1 MRRIGGENVE
11 KLKKTLPILALLLVA
26 VIFAISLFGSEVKVA
41 TTTGFSMGSPVNVTI
56 YDIKNGEDYC
66 IKAIERIKY
75 IDEKFLSHTNST
87 SDVYK
92 LNNGETVESEW
103 FAEYLNKCFD
113 LIHESK
119 SNSFTLF
126 SGEFKELWKIEEGGY
141 IPTNDELAKVL
152 ENHKNS
158 LIAINEDNND
168 ISIDTGKLDLGAL
181 GKGTAC
187 DEAVELLKSQKVK
200 NALVTVGGT
209 VGVIGSPDG
218 ENDFSIGVR
227 NPFGNQNDYFAL
239 LNITDCFVSTSG
251 DYEKYFE
258 RDGVRYSHIFDA
270 TTGKP
275 VQNDITSV
283 TVVAENGMLS
293 DFLSTV
299 IYIEGVEKGIKIAE
313 DFDAF
318 VVIVKKDK
326 TVLVSKEL
334 KDKFTLKDD
343 SFSVSVI
350 E

>member
-1 MRRIGGENVE
+1 ME
-11 KLKKTLPILALLLVA
+11 KLKKILPVLAILLIII
-26 VIFAISLFGSEVKVA
+26 IFIVSFFGSL
-41 TTTGFSMGSPVNVTI
+41 TTDSEASGFIMGSPV
-56 YDIKNGEDYC
+56 DIKVYNEKDGDTLCYYVIEK
-66 IKAIERIKY
+66 IKL
-75 IDEKFLSHTNST
+75 IDTVYLSHTNSP
-87 SDVYK
+87 SAVYK
-92 LNNGETVESEW
+92 LNNGETVNDKW
-103 FAEYLNKCFD
+103 FAEYLDACLD

-119 SNSFTLF
+119 SNKFTLF
-126 SGEFKELWKIEEGGY
+126 SGELKDLWKIEEGGY
-141 IPTNDELAKVL
+141 IPTSDELAQIL

-158 LIAINEDNND
+158 LIAIDDDNNE

-187 DEAVELLKSQKVK
+187 DEAINYLKKQKVEK
-200 NALVTVGGT
+200 ALVTVGGS
-209 VGVIGSPDG
+209 IGMIGAEP
-218 ENDFSIGVR
+218 FSIGVR
-227 NPFGNQNDYFAL
+227 NPFGNKNEYFAV

-258 RDGVRYSHIFDA
+258 KDGVRYSHIFDA
-270 TTGKP
+270 TTGSP
-275 VQNDITSV
+275 VQNDISSV
-283 TVVAENGMLS
+283 TVVANNGMLS

-299 IYIEGVEKGIKIAE
+299 IYIEGIEKGVEIAE
-313 DFDAF
+313 IFDAS

>member
-1 MRRIGGENVE
+1 ME
-11 KLKKTLPILALLLVA
+11 KLKKVFPILAVLLVII
-26 VIFAISLFGSEVKVA
+26 IFIVSFFGSLTADSEA
-41 TTTGFSMGSPVNVTI
+41 SGFIMGSPV
-56 YDIKNGEDYC
+56 DIKVYNEKNGDTLCYYVIEK
-66 IKAIERIKY
+66 IKL
-75 IDEKFLSHTNST
+75 IDTVYLSHTNSP
-87 SDVYK
+87 SAVYK
-92 LNNGETVESEW
+92 LNNGETVKDKW

-113 LIHESK
+113 LMHDSK
-119 SNSFTLF
+119 SNKFTLF
-126 SGEFKELWKIEEGGY
+126 SGGFKDLWKIEEGGY
-141 IPTNDELAKVL
+141 IPTSDELAQVL

-158 LIAINEDNND
+158 LIAIDDDNNE

-187 DEAVELLKSQKVK
+187 DEAINYLKKQKVEK
-200 NALVTVGGT
+200 ALVTVGGS
-209 VGVIGSPDG
+209 IGMIGAEP
-218 ENDFSIGVR
+218 FSIGVR
-227 NPFGNQNDYFAL
+227 NPFGNKNEYFAV

-258 RDGVRYSHIFDA
+258 KDGIRYSHIFDA
-270 TTGKP
+270 TTGSP
-275 VQNDITSV
+275 VQNDISSV
-283 TVVAENGMLS
+283 TVVANNGMLS

-299 IYIEGVEKGIKIAE
+299 IYIEGIEKGVEIAE
-313 DFDAF
+313 IFDAS

>member
-1 MRRIGGENVE
+1 ME
-11 KLKKTLPILALLLVA
+11 KLKKVFPILAVLLVII
-26 VIFAISLFGSEVKVA
+26 IFIVSFFGSL
-41 TTTGFSMGSPVNVTI
+41 TTDSETSGFIMGSPV
-56 YDIKNGEDYC
+56 DIKVYNEKNGDTLC
-66 IKAIERIKY
+66 ADVLERIKFVDRVY
-75 IDEKFLSHTNST
+75 LSHTNST
-87 SDVYK
+87 SAVSI
-92 LNNGETVESEW
+92 LNRDGELISDKW
-103 FAEYLNKCFD
+103 FAEYLDACLD

-119 SNSFTLF
+119 SNKFTLF
-126 SGEFKELWKIEEGGY
+126 SGEFKDLWKIEEGGY
-141 IPTNDELAKVL
+141 IPASDELAQVL

-158 LIAINEDNND
+158 LIAIDDDNNK

-187 DEAVELLKSQKVK
+187 DEAINYLKKQKVEK
-200 NALVTVGGT
+200 ALVTVGGS
-209 VGVIGSPDG
+209 IGMIGAEP
-218 ENDFSIGVR
+218 FSIGVR
-227 NPFGNQNDYFAL
+227 NPFGNKNEYFAV

-258 RDGVRYSHIFDA
+258 KDGVRYSHIFDA
-270 TTGKP
+270 IIGSP
-275 VQNDITSV
+275 VQNDISSV
-283 TVVAENGMLS
+283 TVVANNGTLS

-299 IYIEGVEKGIKIAE
+299 IYIEGIEKGVEIAE
-313 DFDAF
+313 IFDAS

>member
-1 MRRIGGENVE
+1 ME
-11 KLKKTLPILALLLVA
+11 KLKKILPVLAILLIII
-26 VIFAISLFGSEVKVA
+26 IFIVSFFGSL
-41 TTTGFSMGSPVNVTI
+41 TTDSEASGFIMGSPV
-56 YDIKNGEDYC
+56 DIKVYNEKDGDTLCYYVIEK
-66 IKAIERIKY
+66 IKL
-75 IDEKFLSHTNST
+75 IDTVYLSHTNSP
-87 SDVYK
+87 SAVYK
-92 LNNGETVESEW
+92 LNNGETVNDKW
-103 FAEYLNKCFD
+103 FAEYLDACLD

-119 SNSFTLF
+119 SNKFTLF
-126 SGEFKELWKIEEGGY
+126 SGELKDLWKIEEGGY
-141 IPTNDELAKVL
+141 IPTSDELAQVL

-158 LIAINEDNND
+158 LIAIDDDNNE

-187 DEAVELLKSQKVK
+187 DEAINYLKKQKVEK
-200 NALVTVGGT
+200 ALVTVGGS
-209 VGVIGSPDG
+209 IGMIGAEP
-218 ENDFSIGVR
+218 FSIGVR
-227 NPFGNQNDYFAL
+227 NPFGNKNEYFAV

-258 RDGVRYSHIFDA
+258 KDGVRYSHIFDA
-270 TTGKP
+270 TTGSP
-275 VQNDITSV
+275 VQNDISSV
-283 TVVAENGMLS
+283 TVVANNGMLS

-299 IYIEGVEKGIKIAE
+299 IYIEGIEKGVEIAE
-313 DFDAF
+313 IFDAS

>member
-1 MRRIGGENVE
+1 ME
-11 KLKKTLPILALLLVA
+11 KLKKVFPILAVLLVII
-26 VIFAISLFGSEVKVA
+26 IFIVSFFGSL
-41 TTTGFSMGSPVNVTI
+41 TTDSEASGFIMGSPV
-56 YDIKNGEDYC
+56 DIKVYNEKNGDTLC
-66 IKAIERIKY
+66 ADALERIKF
-75 IDEKFLSHTNST
+75 IDRVYLSHTNST
-87 SDVYK
+87 SAVSI
-92 LNNGETVESEW
+92 LNRDGELISDKW
-103 FAEYLNKCFD
+103 FAEYLDACLD

-119 SNSFTLF
+119 SNKFTLF
-126 SGEFKELWKIEEGGY
+126 SGEFKDLWKIEEGGY
-141 IPTNDELAKVL
+141 IPTSDELAKVL

-158 LIAINEDNND
+158 LIAIDDDNNE

-187 DEAVELLKSQKVK
+187 DEAINYLKKQKVEK
-200 NALVTVGGT
+200 ALVTVGGS
-209 VGVIGSPDG
+209 IGMIGAEP
-218 ENDFSIGVR
+218 FSIGVR
-227 NPFGNQNDYFAL
+227 NPFGNKNEYFAV

-258 RDGVRYSHIFDA
+258 KDGVRYSHIFDA
-270 TTGKP
+270 TTGSP
-275 VQNDITSV
+275 VQNDISSV
-283 TVVAENGMLS
+283 TVVANNGTLS

-299 IYIEGVEKGIKIAE
+299 IYIEGIEKGVEIAE
-313 DFDAF
+313 IFDAS

>member
-1 MRRIGGENVE
+1 ME
-11 KLKKTLPILALLLVA
+11 KLKKVFPILAVLLVII
-26 VIFAISLFGSEVKVA
+26 IFIVSFFGSL
-41 TTTGFSMGSPVNVTI
+41 TTDSEASGFIMGSPV
-56 YDIKNGEDYC
+56 DIKVYNEKNGDTLC
-66 IKAIERIKY
+66 ADALERIKF
-75 IDEKFLSHTNST
+75 IDRVYLSHTNST
-87 SDVYK
+87 SAVSI
-92 LNNGETVESEW
+92 LNRDGELISDKW
-103 FAEYLNKCFD
+103 FAEYLDACLD

-126 SGEFKELWKIEEGGY
+126 SGEFKDLWKIEEGGY
-141 IPTNDELAKVL
+141 IPTSDELAQVL

-158 LIAINEDNND
+158 LIAIDDDNNK

-187 DEAVELLKSQKVK
+187 DEAINYLKKQKVEK
-200 NALVTVGGT
+200 ALVTVGGS
-209 VGVIGSPDG
+209 IGMIGAEP
-218 ENDFSIGVR
+218 FSIGVR
-227 NPFGNQNDYFAL
+227 NPFGNKNEYFAV

-258 RDGVRYSHIFDA
+258 KDGVRYSHIFDA
-270 TTGKP
+270 TTGSP
-275 VQNDITSV
+275 VQNDISSV
-283 TVVAENGMLS
+283 TVVANNGTLS

-299 IYIEGVEKGIKIAE
+299 IYIEGFEKGVEIAE
-313 DFDAF
+313 IFDAS

>member
-1 MRRIGGENVE
+1 ME
-11 KLKKTLPILALLLVA
+11 KLKKVFPILAVLLVII
-26 VIFAISLFGSEVKVA
+26 IFIVSFFGSL
-41 TTTGFSMGSPVNVTI
+41 TTDSEASGFIMGSPV
-56 YDIKNGEDYC
+56 DIKVYNEKNGDTLC
-66 IKAIERIKY
+66 ADVLERIKFVDRVY
-75 IDEKFLSHTNST
+75 LSHTNST
-87 SDVYK
+87 SAVSI
-92 LNNGETVESEW
+92 LNRDGELISDKW
-103 FAEYLNKCFD
+103 FAEYLDACLD

-119 SNSFTLF
+119 SNKFTLF
-126 SGEFKELWKIEEGGY
+126 SGEFKDLWKIEEGGY
-141 IPTNDELAKVL
+141 IPASDELAQVL

-158 LIAINEDNND
+158 LIAIDDDNNE

-187 DEAVELLKSQKVK
+187 DEAINYLKKQKVEK
-200 NALVTVGGT
+200 ALVTVGGS
-209 VGVIGSPDG
+209 IGMIGAEP
-218 ENDFSIGVR
+218 FSIGVR
-227 NPFGNQNDYFAL
+227 NPFGNKNEYFAV

-258 RDGVRYSHIFDA
+258 KDGVRYSHIFDA
-270 TTGKP
+270 TTGSP
-275 VQNDITSV
+275 VQNDISSV
-283 TVVAENGMLS
+283 TVVANNGMLS

-299 IYIEGVEKGIKIAE
+299 IYIEGIEKGVKIAE
-313 DFDAF
+313 IFDAS

>member
-1 MRRIGGENVE
+1 ME
-11 KLKKTLPILALLLVA
+11 KLKKVFPILAVLLVII
-26 VIFAISLFGSEVKVA
+26 IFIVSFFGSL
-41 TTTGFSMGSPVNVTI
+41 TTDSETSGFIMGSPV
-56 YDIKNGEDYC
+56 DIKVYNEKNGDTLC
-66 IKAIERIKY
+66 ADVLERIKFVDRVY
-75 IDEKFLSHTNST
+75 LSHTNST
-87 SDVYK
+87 SAVSI
-92 LNNGETVESEW
+92 LNRDGELISDKW
-103 FAEYLNKCFD
+103 FAEYLDACLD

-119 SNSFTLF
+119 SNKFTLF
-126 SGEFKELWKIEEGGY
+126 SGEFKDLWKIEEGGY
-141 IPTNDELAKVL
+141 IPASDELAQVL

-158 LIAINEDNND
+158 LIAIDDDNNE

-187 DEAVELLKSQKVK
+187 DEAINYLKKQKVEK
-200 NALVTVGGT
+200 ALVTVGGS
-209 VGVIGSPDG
+209 IGMIGAEP
-218 ENDFSIGVR
+218 FSIGVR
-227 NPFGNQNDYFAL
+227 NPFGNKNEYFAV

-258 RDGVRYSHIFDA
+258 KDGVRYSHIFDA
-270 TTGKP
+270 TTGSP
-275 VQNDITSV
+275 VQNDISSV
-283 TVVAENGMLS
+283 TVVANNGMLS

-299 IYIEGVEKGIKIAE
+299 IYIEGIEKGVEIAE
-313 DFDAF
+313 IFDAS

>member
-1 MRRIGGENVE
+1 ME
-11 KLKKTLPILALLLVA
+11 KLKKVFPILAVLLVII
-26 VIFAISLFGSEVKVA
+26 IFIVSFFGSL
-41 TTTGFSMGSPVNVTI
+41 TTDSEASGFIMGSPV
-56 YDIKNGEDYC
+56 DIKVYNEKNGDTLC
-66 IKAIERIKY
+66 ADALERIKF
-75 IDEKFLSHTNST
+75 IDRVYLSHTNST
-87 SDVYK
+87 SAVSI
-92 LNNGETVESEW
+92 LNRDGELISDKW
-103 FAEYLNKCFD
+103 FAEYLDACLD

-119 SNSFTLF
+119 SNKFTLF
-126 SGEFKELWKIEEGGY
+126 SGEFKDLWKIEEGGY
-141 IPTNDELAKVL
+141 IPTSDELAQVL

-158 LIAINEDNND
+158 LIAIDDDNNE

-187 DEAVELLKSQKVK
+187 DEAINYLKKQKVEK
-200 NALVTVGGT
+200 ALVTVGGS
-209 VGVIGSPDG
+209 IGMIGAEP
-218 ENDFSIGVR
+218 FSIGVR
-227 NPFGNQNDYFAL
+227 NPFGNKNEYFAV

-258 RDGVRYSHIFDA
+258 KDGVRYSHIFDA
-270 TTGKP
+270 TTGSP
-275 VQNDITSV
+275 VQNDISSV
-283 TVVAENGMLS
+283 TVVANNGMLS

-299 IYIEGVEKGIKIAE
+299 IYIEGIEKGVKIAE
-313 DFDAF
+313 IFDAS

>member
-1 MRRIGGENVE
+1 ME
-11 KLKKTLPILALLLVA
+11 KLKKILPVLAILLIII
-26 VIFAISLFGSEVKVA
+26 IFIVSFFGSL
-41 TTTGFSMGSPVNVTI
+41 TTDSEASGFIMGSPV
-56 YDIKNGEDYC
+56 DIKVYNEKDGDTLCYYVIEK
-66 IKAIERIKY
+66 IKL
-75 IDEKFLSHTNST
+75 IDTVYLSHTNSP
-87 SDVYK
+87 SAVYK
-92 LNNGETVESEW
+92 LNNGETVNDKW
-103 FAEYLNKCFD
+103 FAEYLDACLD

-119 SNSFTLF
+119 SNKFTLF
-126 SGEFKELWKIEEGGY
+126 SGEFKDLWKIEDGGY
-141 IPTNDELAKVL
+141 IPESDELAKVL

-158 LIAINEDNND
+158 LIAIDDDNNE

-187 DEAVELLKSQKVK
+187 DEAINYLKKQKVEK
-200 NALVTVGGT
+200 ALVTVGGS
-209 VGVIGSPDG
+209 IGMIGAEP
-218 ENDFSIGVR
+218 FSIGVR
-227 NPFGNQNDYFAL
+227 NPFGNKNEYFAV

-258 RDGVRYSHIFDA
+258 KDGVRYSHIFDA
-270 TTGKP
+270 TTGSP
-275 VQNDITSV
+275 VQNDISSV
-283 TVVAENGMLS
+283 TVVANNGMLS

-299 IYIEGVEKGIKIAE
+299 IYIEGIEKGVEIAE
-313 DFDAF
+313 IFDAS

>member
-1 MRRIGGENVE
+1 ME
-11 KLKKTLPILALLLVA
+11 KLKKVFPILAVLLVII
-26 VIFAISLFGSEVKVA
+26 IFIVSFFGSLTADSEA
-41 TTTGFSMGSPVNVTI
+41 SGFIMGSPV
-56 YDIKNGEDYC
+56 DIKVYNEKNGDTLC
-66 IKAIERIKY
+66 ADVLERIKFVDRVY
-75 IDEKFLSHTNST
+75 LSHTNST
-87 SDVYK
+87 SAVSI
-92 LNNGETVESEW
+92 LNRDGELISDKW

-113 LIHESK
+113 LMHDSK
-119 SNSFTLF
+119 SNKFTLF
-126 SGEFKELWKIEEGGY
+126 SGEFKDLWKIEEGGY
-141 IPTNDELAKVL
+141 IPTSDELAQVL

-158 LIAINEDNND
+158 LIAIDDDNNE

-187 DEAVELLKSQKVK
+187 DEAINYLKKQKVEK
-200 NALVTVGGT
+200 ALVTVGGS
-209 VGVIGSPDG
+209 IGMIGAEP
-218 ENDFSIGVR
+218 FSIGVR
-227 NPFGNQNDYFAL
+227 NPFGNKNEYFAV

-258 RDGVRYSHIFDA
+258 KDGVRYSHIFDA
-270 TTGKP
+270 TTGSP
-275 VQNDITSV
+275 VQNDISSV
-283 TVVAENGMLS
+283 TVVANNGMLS

-299 IYIEGVEKGIKIAE
+299 IYIEGIEKGVEIAE
-313 DFDAF
+313 IFDAS

>member
-1 MRRIGGENVE
+1 ME
-11 KLKKTLPILALLLVA
+11 KLKKILPVLAILLIII
-26 VIFAISLFGSEVKVA
+26 IFIVSFFGSL
-41 TTTGFSMGSPVNVTI
+41 TTDSEASGFIMGSPV
-56 YDIKNGEDYC
+56 DIKVYNEKNGDTLCYYVIEK
-66 IKAIERIKY
+66 IKL
-75 IDEKFLSHTNST
+75 IDTVYLSHTNSP
-87 SDVYK
+87 SAVYK
-92 LNNGETVESEW
+92 LNNGETVNDKW
-103 FAEYLNKCFD
+103 FAEYLDACLD

-119 SNSFTLF
+119 SNKFTLF
-126 SGEFKELWKIEEGGY
+126 SGEFKDLWKIEEGGY
-141 IPTNDELAKVL
+141 IPVSDELAKVL

-158 LIAINEDNND
+158 LIAIDDDNNE

-187 DEAVELLKSQKVK
+187 DEAINYLKKQKVEK
-200 NALVTVGGT
+200 ALVTVGGS
-209 VGVIGSPDG
+209 IGMIGAEP
-218 ENDFSIGVR
+218 FSIGVR
-227 NPFGNQNDYFAL
+227 NPFGNKNEYFAV

-258 RDGVRYSHIFDA
+258 KDGVRYSHIFDA
-270 TTGKP
+270 TTGSP
-275 VQNDITSV
+275 VQNDISSV
-283 TVVAENGMLS
+283 TVVANNGTLS

-299 IYIEGVEKGIKIAE
+299 IYIEGIEKGVEIAE
-313 DFDAF
+313 IFDAS

>member
-1 MRRIGGENVE
+1 ME
-11 KLKKTLPILALLLVA
+11 KLKKILPVLAILIIII
-26 VIFAISLFGSEVKVA
+26 IFIVSFFGSL
-41 TTTGFSMGSPVNVTI
+41 TTDSEASGFIMGSPV
-56 YDIKNGEDYC
+56 DIKVYNEKNGDTLC
-66 IKAIERIKY
+66 ADVLERIKF
-75 IDEKFLSHTNST
+75 IDREYLSHTNST
-87 SDVYK
+87 SAVSI
-92 LNNGETVESEW
+92 LNRDGELISDKW
-103 FAEYLNKCFD
+103 FAEYLDTCLD

-119 SNSFTLF
+119 SDKFTLF
-126 SGEFKELWKIEEGGY
+126 SGEFKDLWKIEEGGY
-141 IPTNDELAKVL
+141 IPESDELAKVL

-158 LIAINEDNND
+158 LIAIDDDNNE

-187 DEAVELLKSQKVK
+187 DDAINYLKKQKVEK
-200 NALVTVGGT
+200 ALVTVGGS
-209 VGVIGSPDG
+209 IGMIGAEP
-218 ENDFSIGVR
+218 FSIGVR
-227 NPFGNQNDYFAL
+227 NPFGNKNEYFAV

-258 RDGVRYSHIFDA
+258 KDGVRYSHIFDA
-270 TTGKP
+270 TTGSP
-275 VQNDITSV
+275 VQNDISSV
-283 TVVAENGMLS
+283 TVVANNGTLS

-299 IYIEGVEKGIKIAE
+299 IYIEGIEKGVEIAE
-313 DFDAF
+313 IFDAS

>member
-1 MRRIGGENVE
+1 ME
-11 KLKKTLPILALLLVA
+11 KLKKVFPILAVLLVII
-26 VIFAISLFGSEVKVA
+26 IFIVSFFGSL
-41 TTTGFSMGSPVNVTI
+41 TTDSEASGFIMGSPV
-56 YDIKNGEDYC
+56 DIKVYNEKNGDTLC
-66 IKAIERIKY
+66 ADALERIKF
-75 IDEKFLSHTNST
+75 IDRVYLSHTNST
-87 SDVYK
+87 SAVSI
-92 LNNGETVESEW
+92 LNRDGELISDKW
-103 FAEYLNKCFD
+103 FAEYLDACLD

-126 SGEFKELWKIEEGGY
+126 SGEFKDLWKIEEGGY
-141 IPTNDELAKVL
+141 IPTSDELAQVL

-158 LIAINEDNND
+158 LIAIDDDNNK

-187 DEAVELLKSQKVK
+187 DEAINYLKKQKVEK
-200 NALVTVGGT
+200 ALVTVGGS
-209 VGVIGSPDG
+209 IGMIGAEP
-218 ENDFSIGVR
+218 FSIGVR
-227 NPFGNQNDYFAL
+227 NPFGNKNEYFAV

-258 RDGVRYSHIFDA
+258 KDGVRYSHIFDA
-270 TTGKP
+270 TTGSP
-275 VQNDITSV
+275 VQNDISSV
-283 TVVAENGMLS
+283 TVVANNGMLS

-299 IYIEGVEKGIKIAE
+299 IYIEGIEKGVKIAE
-313 DFDAF
+313 IFDAS